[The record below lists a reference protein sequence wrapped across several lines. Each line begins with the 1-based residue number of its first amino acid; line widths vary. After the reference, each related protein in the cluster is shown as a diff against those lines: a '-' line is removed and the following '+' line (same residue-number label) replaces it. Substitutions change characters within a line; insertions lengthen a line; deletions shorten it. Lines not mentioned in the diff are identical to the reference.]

1 MNSWTVLTDRIYHTG
16 KAPAFLLKAMKDPV
30 GANLDR
36 IQIIKGGL
44 DDGGNMYKKIYD
56 VAWSG
61 GREIGSDGK
70 LPPIGN
76 TVDMK
81 TASYSNTIG
90 DSQLSVM
97 WTDPEFNPKKSAFY
111 YAQVLQIPAPCHSLY
126 DAVALNM
133 EHPDEY
139 PATIQERA
147 YTSPIWYTP

>member
-1 MNSWTVLTDRIYHTG
+1 MGGDLTDAPPG
-16 KAPAFLLKAMKDPV
+16 KAPAFLLHAIKDPV

-56 VAWSG
+56 VAWSD

-111 YAQVLQIPAPCHSLY
+111 YARVLQIPTPRHSLY